1 MSNKRLWMNIAEM
14 IFLIIG
20 ITLLTISMLL
30 TGMEGFLV
38 GMFYVGI
45 VVLVHNVLENRI
57 GD

>member
-1 MSNKRLWMNIAEM
+1 MNIAEM